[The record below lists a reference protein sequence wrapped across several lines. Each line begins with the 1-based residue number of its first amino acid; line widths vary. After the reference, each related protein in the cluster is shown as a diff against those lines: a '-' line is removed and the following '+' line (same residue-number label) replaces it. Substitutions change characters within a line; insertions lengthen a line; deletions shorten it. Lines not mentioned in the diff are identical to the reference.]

1 MGEALQIKRKFTLG
15 REERIK
21 KNSLIKKIICRGERY
36 RTELVDC
43 FYVEGDSNKIAVI
56 VPKKKIKLST
66 ERNLLKRKIREA
78 YRLNKFILNKKNY
91 YLVFFYRSQE
101 KKSFKEI
108 EICLIDALLNLEIKI

>member
-36 RTELVDC
+36 RTELIDC
-43 FYVEGDSNKIAVI
+43 FYIEGDSNKIAVI

-66 ERNLLKRKIREA
+66 GRNLLKRRIREA
-78 YRLNKFILNKKNY
+78 YRLNKFNLSKKNY
-91 YLVFFYRSQE
+91 YQVFIYRSQE